1 MSVRY
6 ATFRENIIFELC
18 FIYQIGPPWL
28 HSFWVFFQ
36 ASATA
41 EKLTDTVTSYIRFL
55 CWPNFQKERP
65 QAVKCSLASSVW
77 RTADSSLSFTT
88 PRPCLLLLLTPDE
101 MFSSPAHTYHFPTQ
115 LDGRPFHLTPGSA
128 QGSKQSENKKAK
140 GGKKAE
146 KGKTSWHWLATVMKA
161 CLRGSQCCSRL
172 VISNLI
178 CEKWH
183 EIVLL
188 HSCFVAKLC
197 FPRLFQQDLNL
208 NSFMWTDIFPLYLL
222 WLCKSCGRIIVIPLE

>member
-1 MSVRY
+1 MSVRC
-6 ATFRENIIFELC
+6 ATFCENIIFELC

-88 PRPCLLLLLTPDE
+88 PRPCLLLLLTPNE

-128 QGSKQSENKKAK
+128 QGSKQSENKKEK
-140 GGKKAE
+140 GGE
-146 KGKTSWHWLATVMKA
+146 KSRERENILTLTRHCDESLSAWLP
-161 CLRGSQCCSRL
+161 
-172 VISNLI
+172 
-178 CEKWH
+178 
-183 EIVLL
+183 VLL
-188 HSCFVAKLC
+188 TACNFQPYLWEVAW
-197 FPRLFQQDLNL
+197 
-208 NSFMWTDIFPLYLL
+208 NSAVT
-222 WLCKSCGRIIVIPLE
+222 